1 MNKSYTKGRR
11 IEFLAKK
18 KLEAEGYLVI
28 RSAASKGP
36 VDLVAINSVKT
47 RLIQVKA
54 RKPTRRQ
61 MQNLQKLVATG
72 IEADVE
78 VWIYKGKGVFDKKVI
93 ELWI

>member
-11 IEFLAKK
+11 IELLAKK

-36 VDLVAINSVKT
+36 IDLVAINSVKT
-47 RLIQVKA
+47 RLIQVKT
-54 RKPTRRQ
+54 RKPTKRQ
-61 MQNLQKLVATG
+61 MQELNKLVATG

-78 VWIYKGKGVFDKKVI
+78 VWIYKGKGVFQKKEI
-93 ELWI
+93 EVWI